1 MNDWT
6 GELYTYH
13 SSTKFGGSLE
23 VIEIGED
30 DVNSELLSKCVD
42 HFVVSEVTKGY
53 FIAPKNI
60 EDHLTAINEHGL
72 EPYLEE
78 RLRRVQNE

>member
-1 MNDWT
+1 MDDWID
-6 GELYTYH
+6 EPNTYD
-13 SSTKFGGSLE
+13 SSTKLGGSLE
-23 VIEIGED
+23 VIEIDED
-30 DVNSELLSKCVD
+30 DVDNELLSRCVD

-53 FIAPKNI
+53 FIAPENI
-60 EDHLTAINEHGL
+60 EDHLTAINEYGL